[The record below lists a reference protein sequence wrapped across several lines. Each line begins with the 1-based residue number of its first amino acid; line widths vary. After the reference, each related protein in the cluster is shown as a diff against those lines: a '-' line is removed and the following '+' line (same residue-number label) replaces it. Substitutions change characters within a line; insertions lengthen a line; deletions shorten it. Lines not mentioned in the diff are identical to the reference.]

1 MQTKSIFTN
10 WGKEEL
16 KALFKESVSETIKEQ
31 LSLLLKK
38 KDNGD
43 EQELL
48 TRKQV
53 ADIYCISFVTLRE
66 WERNKII
73 PKPIRKGARVYWRK
87 SDIIADIQQI
97 PNHK

>member
-10 WGKEEL
+10 WDKEEL
-16 KALFKESVSETIKEQ
+16 KTLFKESVSETIQEQ
-31 LSLLLKK
+31 LSLLLKNK
-38 KDNGD
+38 ETTD

-53 ADIYCISFVTLRE
+53 VDIYGISFVTLRD
-66 WERNKII
+66 WEKQGIL

-87 SDIIADIQQI
+87 ADIKNDLSKKI
-97 PNHK
+97 D